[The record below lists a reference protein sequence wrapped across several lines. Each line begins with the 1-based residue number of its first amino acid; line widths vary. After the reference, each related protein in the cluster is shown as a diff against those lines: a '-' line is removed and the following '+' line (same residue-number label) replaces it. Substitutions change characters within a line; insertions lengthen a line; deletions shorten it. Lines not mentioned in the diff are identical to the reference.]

1 MPIGPVELLIILF
14 IVLLLFG
21 AKKVPEMSRSLGS
34 SMREFKDGITSFGG
48 DDDELQRREGEPKRL
63 ELERGEVEPTRADE
77 TLPRSERATPRSERT
92 T

>member
-1 MPIGPVELLIILF
+1 MPIGPLELLIILF

-48 DDDELQRREGEPKRL
+48 DDELKRREDEPKRL
-63 ELERGEVEPTRADE
+63 QLERGAVEPASAEE
-77 TLPRSERATPRSERT
+77 TLPGSERATPRSERT